1 MPQFFI
7 ERPIFA
13 WVISILIVAI
23 GAFAVSKMP
32 VTQYPNVA
40 PPSITITTAYPGASP
55 AEVADAVTSL
65 IENELNGAKG
75 LLYYSSTSDANG
87 GSTTTVTFAPGTNID
102 LAQVDIQNRVS
113 NITAQLPAAVSS
125 LGVKFAQS
133 GTGFLLIGTLTSTD
147 GTISETQLADYVV
160 RNIQN
165 NLDRVAGVAS
175 VQLFAAP
182 SAMRIWI
189 DPEKLVGL
197 NLTPA
202 DVSNALRQQNLL
214 ITAGT
219 IGAPPNPGNERTAT
233 MALVNGQLRTIED
246 FANVIIRANKD
257 GSSVKLGDVARIEV
271 GADNYQFSARL
282 DDQPTAAFA
291 VSLTST
297 ANALQTAKGVKDQL
311 NQLSKD
317 FPTNVKYAI
326 PYDTS
331 PYISLSI
338 SQVLDSLAT
347 AMILVF
353 IVMFV
358 FLQNLR
364 YTIIPAIVVPVAMLG
379 TFAVMNVFGMSINVL
394 TLFAMVLA
402 IGILVDDAIVV
413 VEAVEHLM
421 ESENLSPKQ
430 ATIKAMP
437 QISGAIL
444 GVTIV
449 LSVVFIPLAFMS
461 GSVGVIYQQF
471 AVAMAISIIFS
482 GFLALTFT
490 PALCATILK
499 RPDKKRAARGFFGK
513 FNFYFN
519 KTTDQY
525 ESSLNKWLKR
535 TGRVMLVYILLVGIM
550 SWLFL
555 RMPTSF
561 LPHEDQGY
569 LVVNIELP
577 TNASSTRTLE
587 VVQQVE
593 KYFLANPNVQ
603 TILAIQGFSFNSQGL
618 NSAIAFVTL
627 KDFSVRTK
635 ADQSASSIAN
645 NAMGYLMSSIPDALV
660 MAIVPP
666 AISGL
671 GTSSGFDFRL
681 QDRSSQG
688 FAALMAAGQELVAAT
703 LKNPTLS
710 QVYLTVIGTGPQLS
724 LKIDRVK
731 AAALGVDFSDV
742 ASIISTSIGSEY
754 IGKFPN
760 LGRMQNIW
768 VQADANFR
776 MNVESILKLHTRN
789 ASGELVPLSSFVT
802 ANWMDGPTQVS
813 RFNSFTSLSISGEA
827 AFGYSSGQA
836 MTAMETL
843 ASKLPPGFGYEWA
856 GASYQ
861 EKLAGSQSTILMI
874 MAMLTVFLVL
884 SALYESWAIPTAVM
898 MIVPLGMLGAVGLVT
913 MFGLNNDVYFTVGM
927 VTVIG
932 LSSKNA
938 ILIIEYAKE
947 SYDQGMG
954 LIESSAH
961 AAKQR
966 FRPILM
972 TSFAFIL
979 GVVPLTLATGA
990 GAASQK
996 AVGLGVMGGMLA
1008 ATPFAIFF
1016 VPVFFIVVL
1025 KFFKVKSKQSKNALS
1040 SSANDQKAAE

>member
-1 MPQFFI
+1 MPHFFI

-23 GAFAVSKMP
+23 GVFTVSKMP

-40 PPSITITTAYPGASP
+40 PPTITITTAYPGASP
-55 AEVADAVTSL
+55 TEVADSVTSL

-102 LAQVDIQNRVS
+102 LAQVDVQNRVS
-113 NITAQLPAAVSS
+113 NIAAQLPTAVTSQ
-125 LGVKFAQS
+125 GVKFAQS

-147 GTISETQLADYVV
+147 GSMTETQLADYVV

-165 NLDRVAGVAS
+165 NLVRVSGVAS

-202 DVSNALRQQNLL
+202 DVSSALRQQNIL

-219 IGAPPNPGNERTAT
+219 IGAPPNPTNERTAT
-233 MALVNGQLRTIED
+233 MALVNGQLKTIED
-246 FANVIIRANKD
+246 FAGVIIRANKD
-257 GSSVKLGDVARIEV
+257 GSSVKLSDVARIEV

-282 DDQPTAAFA
+282 DGQPTAAFA

-297 ANALQTAKGVKDQL
+297 ANALETAQGVKDQL
-311 NQLSKD
+311 NQLAKT
-317 FPTNVKYAI
+317 FPANVKYSI

-338 SQVLDSLAT
+338 GQVLQSLAE
-347 AMILVF
+347 AMFLVF
-353 IVMFV
+353 VVMFL

-379 TFAVMNVFGMSINVL
+379 TFAVMNAFGMSINVL

-421 ESENLSPKQ
+421 ESENLSPKE
-430 ATIKAMP
+430 ATLKAMP

-444 GVTIV
+444 GVTVV

-471 AVAMAISIIFS
+471 AVAMAISIVFS
-482 GFLALTFT
+482 GFLALSFT
-490 PALCATILK
+490 PALCATVLK
-499 RPDKKRAARGFFGK
+499 RSVKQRSDKGFFGK
-513 FNFYFN
+513 FNFYFK

-525 ESSLNKWLKR
+525 EDNLNNWLKR
-535 TGRVMLVYILLVGIM
+535 TGRVMLVYVLLVGVM
-550 SWLFL
+550 SWLFF

-561 LPHEDQGY
+561 LPQEDQGY
-569 LVVNIELP
+569 LVTNIELP

-587 VVQQVE
+587 VIQEVE

-603 TILAIQGFSFNSQGL
+603 TILSIQGFSFNSQGL

-627 KDFSVRTK
+627 KDFSVRK
-635 ADQSASSIAN
+635 NADQSASSIAN
-645 NAMGYLMSSIPDALV
+645 NAMAYLMSSIPDALV

-681 QDRSSQG
+681 QDRGSQG
-688 FAALMAAGQELVAAT
+688 FTALMAAGQELVAAT
-703 LKNPTLS
+703 LKNPMLS
-710 QVYLTVIGTGPQLS
+710 QVYLTVLGTGPQLS
-724 LKIDRVK
+724 LKIDRIK
-731 AAALGVDFSDV
+731 AAALGVDFADA
-742 ASIISTSIGSEY
+742 ASIISAAIGSEY

-768 VQADANFR
+768 IQADAPFR
-776 MNVESILKLHTRN
+776 MNVEDILKLQTRN
-789 ASGELVPLSSFVT
+789 SFGELVPLSSFVT
-802 ANWMDGPTQVS
+802 ANWINGPTQIS

-827 AFGYSSGQA
+827 AAGYSSGQA
-836 MTAMETL
+836 MNAMETL

-861 EKLAGSQSTILMI
+861 EKLAGNQSTILMV

-884 SALYESWAIPTAVM
+884 SALYESWVIPTAVM

-913 MFGLNNDVYFTVGM
+913 IFGLNNDVYFTVGM

-954 LIESSAH
+954 LIESATH

-1025 KFFKVKSKQSKNALS
+1025 KFFKVEPKLIKSPPPSTKS
-1040 SSANDQKAAE
+1040 QKAAE

>member
-1 MPQFFI
+1 MPHFFI

-23 GAFAVSKMP
+23 GVFTVSKMP

-40 PPSITITTAYPGASP
+40 PPTITITTAYPGASP
-55 AEVADAVTSL
+55 TEVADSVTSL

-102 LAQVDIQNRVS
+102 LAQVDVQNRVS
-113 NITAQLPAAVSS
+113 NIAAQLPTAVTSQ
-125 LGVKFAQS
+125 GVKFAQS

-147 GTISETQLADYVV
+147 GSMTETQLADYVV

-165 NLDRVAGVAS
+165 NLVRVSGVAS

-202 DVSNALRQQNLL
+202 DVSSALREQNIL

-219 IGAPPNPGNERTAT
+219 IGAPPNPTNERTAT
-233 MALVNGQLRTIED
+233 MALVNGQLKTIED
-246 FANVIIRANKD
+246 FAGVIIRANKD
-257 GSSVKLGDVARIEV
+257 GSSVKLSDVARIEV

-282 DDQPTAAFA
+282 DGQPTAAFA

-297 ANALQTAKGVKDQL
+297 ANALETAQGVKDQL
-311 NQLSKD
+311 NQLAKT
-317 FPTNVKYAI
+317 FPANVKYSI

-338 SQVLDSLAT
+338 GQVLQSLAE
-347 AMILVF
+347 AMFLVF
-353 IVMFV
+353 VVMFL

-379 TFAVMNVFGMSINVL
+379 TFAVMNAFGMSINVL

-421 ESENLSPKQ
+421 ESENLSPKE
-430 ATIKAMP
+430 ATLKAMP

-444 GVTIV
+444 GVTVV

-471 AVAMAISIIFS
+471 AVAMAISIVFS
-482 GFLALTFT
+482 GFLALSFT
-490 PALCATILK
+490 PALCATVLK
-499 RPDKKRAARGFFGK
+499 RSVKQRSDKGFFGK
-513 FNFYFN
+513 FNFYFK

-525 ESSLNKWLKR
+525 EDNLNNWLKR
-535 TGRVMLVYILLVGIM
+535 TGRVMLVYVLLVGVM
-550 SWLFL
+550 SWLFF

-561 LPHEDQGY
+561 LPQEDQGY
-569 LVVNIELP
+569 LVTNIELP

-587 VVQQVE
+587 VIQEVE

-603 TILAIQGFSFNSQGL
+603 TILSIQGFSFNSQGL

-627 KDFSVRTK
+627 KDFSVRK
-635 ADQSASSIAN
+635 NADQSASSIAN
-645 NAMGYLMSSIPDALV
+645 NAMAYLMSSIPDALV

-681 QDRSSQG
+681 QDRGSQG
-688 FAALMAAGQELVAAT
+688 FTALMAAGQELVAAT
-703 LKNPTLS
+703 LKNPMLS
-710 QVYLTVIGTGPQLS
+710 QVYLTVLGTGPQLS
-724 LKIDRVK
+724 LKIDRIK
-731 AAALGVDFSDV
+731 AAALGVDFADA
-742 ASIISTSIGSEY
+742 ASIISAAIGSEY

-768 VQADANFR
+768 IQADAPFR
-776 MNVESILKLHTRN
+776 MNVEDILKLQTRN
-789 ASGELVPLSSFVT
+789 SFGELVPLSSFVT
-802 ANWMDGPTQVS
+802 ANWINGPTQIS

-827 AFGYSSGQA
+827 AAGYSSGQA
-836 MTAMETL
+836 MNAMETL

-861 EKLAGSQSTILMI
+861 EKLAGNQSTILMV

-884 SALYESWAIPTAVM
+884 SALYESWVIPTAVM

-913 MFGLNNDVYFTVGM
+913 IFGLNNDVYFTVGM

-954 LIESSAH
+954 LIESATH

-1025 KFFKVKSKQSKNALS
+1025 KFFKVEPKLIKSPPPSTKS
-1040 SSANDQKAAE
+1040 QKAAE